1 MYIKYLPTCA
11 FLLLSA
17 QVIGPYKTEIIGC
30 GEVLIIYTAQLAF
43 VLQNDENTG
52 SQ

>member
-17 QVIGPYKTEIIGC
+17 QVVGPQKTEIIEC
-30 GEVLIIYTAQLAF
+30 EVLIIYTAQLAF